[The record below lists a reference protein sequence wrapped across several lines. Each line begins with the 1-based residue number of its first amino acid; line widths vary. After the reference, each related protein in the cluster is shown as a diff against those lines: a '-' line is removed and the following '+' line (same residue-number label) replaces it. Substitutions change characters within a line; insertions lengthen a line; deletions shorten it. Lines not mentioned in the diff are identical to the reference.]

1 MSPQR
6 RTALQNH
13 IPVWNRHGRGLRGL
27 PMPSLLLCLLT
38 VLPVLVVSSAI
49 LTPTSE
55 IWLHLWRT
63 LLPEITRNTL
73 LLLAGVITGTFII
86 GVGLAWLITAY
97 RFPGHSVL
105 EWMLVL
111 PMAVPSYVQAFVYMA
126 TFDFAGP
133 VQGFLRRYI
142 PDMGWFPEI
151 RSGTGAI
158 VVMTLVLYPYVYILA
173 KAGFREQSGVLVEAA
188 RVMGYG
194 TTSVF
199 MKIILP
205 LARPSIAAG
214 VALAAMEALADFAT
228 VRFFNFPTLSDGVIR
243 VWHGMM
249 NLRAASELAGMLAL
263 ASLVLLLLEKALRG
277 RTKYFQTGGRSP
289 GIAPTVLHGWR
300 GCLAAAVCILV
311 VSAAFFL
318 PAAQLLSW
326 TVKELAHQPAGA
338 LKVYAQLARNSIV
351 LSAVGAL
358 FGVIVSLLLA
368 SGIRTSGSKA
378 ALILAKLA
386 TSGYAMPGAVIAV
399 GIIIP
404 LSAFDHALN
413 DILYRWSGAGVGLLL
428 TGSAAGLIYAY
439 VVRFMSVGFTSV
451 DASLEK
457 ITPNVTAAARILG
470 ASRRRMLWK
479 VHLPLVA
486 PGILA
491 GAILI
496 FVDIM
501 KELPITLMLRP
512 FGYDTLAVWV
522 WQMAAES
529 AWGGAS
535 LPSLVIVLAGMVPV
549 ILLMRASASKN

>member
-1 MSPQR
+1 MSPKK
-6 RTALQNH
+6 RTFVQNY
-13 IPVWNRHGRGLRGL
+13 IQGWNRHGQGLRSL
-27 PMPSLLLCLLT
+27 PMPSLFLSLLT
-38 VLPVLVVSSAI
+38 VLPVVVVGSAI
-49 LTPTSE
+49 FTPTSE

-73 LLLAGVITGTFII
+73 LLLAGVIAGTFFL
-86 GVGLAWLITAY
+86 GVSLAWLITAY
-97 RFPGHSVL
+97 RFPGHSIL
-105 EWMLVL
+105 EWVLVL

-133 VQGFLRRYI
+133 VQGYLRQYF
-142 PDMGWFPEI
+142 PGMSWFPEI

-188 RVMGYG
+188 RAMGYG
-194 TTSVF
+194 TTAVF
-199 MKIILP
+199 VKIILP

-249 NLRAASELAGMLAL
+249 NLRAASELAGLLAL
-263 ASLVLLLLEKALRG
+263 VSLALLLLEKALRG
-277 RTKYFQTGGRSP
+277 RTRYFQTGGKAP
-289 GIAPTVLHGWR
+289 GITPIVLHGWR
-300 GCLAAAVCILV
+300 GCLAAAACLLV
-311 VSAAFFL
+311 VGAAFFL
-318 PAAQLLSW
+318 PVAQLLSW
-326 TVKELAHQPAGA
+326 TLKELVHQPAGA
-338 LKVYAQLARNSIV
+338 LTVYARLARNSIA
-351 LSAVGAL
+351 LSALGAL
-358 FGVIVSLLLA
+358 FGIVIALLLA
-368 SGIRTSGSKA
+368 SGIRTSGSRV
-378 ALILAKLA
+378 ALILARLA

-413 DILYRWSGAGVGLLL
+413 DFLYAWRGAGVGLLL
-428 TGSAAGLIYAY
+428 TGSAVGLIYAY

-457 ITPNVTAAARILG
+457 ITPNVTAAARVLG
-470 ASRRRMLWK
+470 ASRRRMLWS
-479 VHLPLVA
+479 VQLPLVA
-486 PGILA
+486 PGMLA

-501 KELPITLMLRP
+501 KELPITLMMRP

-535 LPSLVIVLAGMVPV
+535 LPALVIVLTGMVPV
-549 ILLMRASASKN
+549 ILFMRASARKY